1 MQCNLFNY
9 ITQTKHC
16 SQLLQYT
23 NEILIIWYF
32 VYLHILFIYLTVE
45 MATLTRENNKSRIR
59 ILPQHEVGVLI
70 KKFEEEEEVK
80 AEAAKKEKEK
90 EKSAGKS

>member
-1 MQCNLFNY
+1 
-9 ITQTKHC
+9 
-16 SQLLQYT
+16 
-23 NEILIIWYF
+23 
-32 VYLHILFIYLTVE
+32 
-45 MATLTRENNKSRIR
+45 MATLTRENNKSKIR